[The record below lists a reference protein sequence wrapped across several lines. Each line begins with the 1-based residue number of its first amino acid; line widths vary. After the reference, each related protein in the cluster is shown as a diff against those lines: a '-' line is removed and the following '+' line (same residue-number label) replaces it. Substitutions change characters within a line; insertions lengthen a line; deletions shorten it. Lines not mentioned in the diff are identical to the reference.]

1 MALKNN
7 YPIKYCVMGLEE
19 FSHYDMGLNELEPVK
34 EVYAY
39 IAVKCYLV
47 NETKIYNQSG
57 SFQMRYGV
65 VPTWR
70 QDSYKSSVPEVN
82 WDGVCVNAETTNYI
96 FDNVEEAKRY
106 ARELNYELCEDLL
119 SSCSISKYDEYS
131 KELEYKLQ
139 KAYKIEEEHLN
150 NNKKR

>member
-1 MALKNN
+1 MSVKNN

-19 FSHYDMGLNELEPVK
+19 FSHYDTSSNELEAVK

-39 IAVKCYLV
+39 VAVKCYLV
-47 NETKIYNQSG
+47 SETKIYNRDG
-57 SFQMRYGV
+57 SFKIKYGV

-70 QDSYKSSVPEVN
+70 QDSDKEIVPEFSWN
-82 WDGVCVNAETTNYI
+82 DTCINADTVSYI
-96 FDNVEEAKRY
+96 FNNVNDAKRY

-119 SSCSISKYDEYS
+119 SYCSASRHKEYS

-139 KAYKIEEEHLN
+139 KAYKIEESHLVN
-150 NNKKR
+150 TKKR